1 MPPSTDHEVLLLLF
15 RNRPTLVT
23 EFLPELTPSHD
34 RIHFAPADVGEP
46 VATEFRADQV
56 IVLEE
61 SGKPV
66 VAFVLEAQLQPD
78 TDKHFTWPHYLTG
91 IRARLRCAA
100 VLVVITTTPEV
111 ARWAAKPIDL
121 GRGMVL
127 RPVVIGPQHVPHI
140 VDVDAARRAPELA
153 VLSVLAHKAEND
165 IVDIAVAAATAALDL
180 DEARA
185 RLYDDVIRKA
195 LSDDARFSLE
205 AMMATSGYQY
215 PQSEFA
221 RKHHG
226 EGVREG
232 IREGNCKG
240 RQQSLLRIFTARGFA
255 VDALTRERIES
266 CTDQALLD
274 EWVERAVTAENLDDV
289 FHH

>member
-1 MPPSTDHEVLLLLF
+1 MPPSVDHEVLLLLF

-34 RIHFAPADVGEP
+34 RIHFAPADLGEP

-56 IVLEE
+56 IVLEQ

-140 VDVDAARRAPELA
+140 VDVEAARRAPELA
-153 VLSVLAHKAEND
+153 VLSVLAHKAKND

-180 DEARA
+180 DEERA
-185 RLYDDVIRKA
+185 WLYDSESAERGRAVLPGGNDGDEA
-195 LSDDARFSLE
+195 DA
-205 AMMATSGYQY
+205 
-215 PQSEFA
+215 
-221 RKHHG
+221 
-226 EGVREG
+226 
-232 IREGNCKG
+232 
-240 RQQSLLRIFTARGFA
+240 TARQ
-255 VDALTRERIES
+255 RIAS

-274 EWVERAVTAENLDDV
+274 EWVERAVTAESLDDV
-289 FHH
+289 FRH